1 MRLQQTFE
9 DIEYQAKKRI
19 TKREA
24 FLEKMDKIVPWK
36 QWIELIE
43 PYYPKGE
50 RGRPPIGIEVML
62 RMHLL
67 QVWFTLSDELIEDS
81 IYDSQAMRRFIGI
94 NILEENSPDATTLLK
109 FRHLLEEHELCK
121 KMFKQLKNIL
131 ITNGI
136 MMQEGTIVDATIIAA
151 PSSTKNEK
159 KERDPE
165 MKSTKKG
172 NQWHFGMKAH
182 IGVDAKSGL
191 VHTVETTAAN
201 VHDIEMT
208 EKLLNGKEKTLH
220 GDAGYLGV
228 EKREGMPQDVDYQ
241 INIRPSSIK
250 KLPENEQ
257 EAAKELQHAKSSVRA
272 FVEHPF
278 HILKNTFGFKKTR
291 YRGIDKNSDR
301 LNILFASVNLLI
313 CARRYVVFEK
323 AV

>member
-9 DIEYQAKKRI
+9 DIEYKAKKRI

-272 FVEHPF
+272 LVEHPF

-313 CARRYVVFEK
+313 CARKYVVFEK

>member
-1 MRLQQTFE
+1 M
-9 DIEYQAKKRI
+9 
-19 TKREA
+19 
-24 FLEKMDKIVPWK
+24 
-36 QWIELIE
+36 
-43 PYYPKGE
+43 
-50 RGRPPIGIEVML
+50 
-62 RMHLL
+62 
-67 QVWFTLSDELIEDS
+67 
-81 IYDSQAMRRFIGI
+81 
-94 NILEENSPDATTLLK
+94 
-109 FRHLLEEHELCK
+109 
-121 KMFKQLKNIL
+121 
-131 ITNGI
+131 
-136 MMQEGTIVDATIIAA
+136 
-151 PSSTKNEK
+151 
-159 KERDPE
+159 
-165 MKSTKKG
+165 
-172 NQWHFGMKAH
+172 
-182 IGVDAKSGL
+182 
-191 VHTVETTAAN
+191 
-201 VHDIEMT
+201 
-208 EKLLNGKEKTLH
+208 H